1 MEKRFQGKTA
11 VVTGA
16 GNGIGLATARRLQA
30 EGARVLSVDWNAAYL
45 ADCAAPKLTIDLAE
59 DDAPARIVAAA
70 KAEFG
75 TIDIL
80 VNNAGVAGPKAL
92 ADSSDEL
99 IDHVMGVNVRAA
111 MRLTRD
117 MLAHLAKPGGCIVN
131 VCSVFGEIGFPNTA
145 PYAASKGALSQLTR
159 QLAAD
164 LSADGIRV
172 NAVAPGVINTPIVA
186 ERIASDAW
194 YRRAMIETTPIRRV
208 GTAED
213 VAGGILFL
221 CGPDAQFITG
231 HILNIDGGWL
241 AARVAP

>member
-1 MEKRFQGKTA
+1 M
-11 VVTGA
+11 TGA
-16 GNGIGLATARRLQA
+16 GNGIGLATAKRLQA
-30 EGARVLSVDWNAAYL
+30 EGAQVLSIDWNADYL
-45 ADCAAPKLTIDLAE
+45 ANVAAPKLTIDLAD

-70 KAEFG
+70 KAHFK
-75 TIDIL
+75 TIDML

-92 ADSSDEL
+92 AESDDNL
-99 IDHVMGVNVRAA
+99 IDHVMGINIRAV

-117 MLAHLAKPGGCIVN
+117 MLPHITRPDGCIVN
-131 VCSVFGEIGFPNTA
+131 VCSVFGEVGFPNTA
-145 PYAASKGALSQLTR
+145 VYAASKGALSQLTR
-159 QLAAD
+159 QLASD

-172 NAVAPGVINTPIVA
+172 NGVAPGVINTPIVA

-208 GTAED
+208 GTPED

-221 CGPDAQFITG
+221 CSNDAQFITG

-241 AARVAP
+241 AARVAS

>member
-1 MEKRFQGKTA
+1 M
-11 VVTGA
+11 VTGA
-16 GNGIGLATARRLQA
+16 GNGIGLATASRLRA
-30 EGARVLSVDWNAAYL
+30 EGAEVLSVDWNANYL
-45 ADCAAPKLTIDLAE
+45 EDCASPKLAIDLAQE
-59 DDAPARIVAAA
+59 DAPAKVVAAA
-70 KAEFG
+70 KGHFG
-75 TIDIL
+75 TVDIL

-99 IDHVMGVNVRAA
+99 IDHVMGINVRAA

-117 MLAHLAKPGGCIVN
+117 MIPHLAKPGGCIVN
-131 VCSVFGEIGFPNTA
+131 VCSVFGEVGFPNTA

-164 LSADGIRV
+164 LSTDGIRV

-208 GTAED
+208 GTVED

-241 AARVAP
+241 AERVAP

>member
-1 MEKRFQGKTA
+1 MKVAGAK
-11 VVTGA
+11 VLVTGA
-16 GNGIGLATARRLQA
+16 NRGLGNALVQGLRDAGAA
-30 EGARVLSVDWNAAYL
+30 KIHAGARNVQTITP
-45 ADCAAPKLTIDLAE
+45 APGVEPVALDITKPE
-59 DDAPARIVAAA
+59 QVAAA
-70 KAEFG
+70 AARCG
-75 TIDIL
+75 DVDIL
-80 VNNAGVAGPKAL
+80 INNAGVAGPKSL

-99 IDHVMGVNVRAA
+99 IDHVMGINVRAA

-117 MLAHLAKPGGCIVN
+117 MLPHLARPGGSIVN
-131 VCSVFGEIGFPNTA
+131 VCSVFGEVGFPNTA

-186 ERIASDAW
+186 ERIASDDW
-194 YRRAMIETTPIRRV
+194 YRRAMIETTPIRRL

>member
-1 MEKRFQGKTA
+1 MERRFQGKKA
-11 VVTGA
+11 IVTGA

-30 EGARVLSVDWNAAYL
+30 EGAEVLSVDWNADYL
-45 ADCAAPKLTIDLAE
+45 ANIASPKLEIDLAG
-59 DDAPARIVAAA
+59 DDAPARVVAAA
-70 KAEFG
+70 KDLFG
-75 TIDIL
+75 KIDIL

-92 ADSSDEL
+92 ADSDDAL
-99 IDHVMGVNVRAA
+99 IDHVLGINIRAV

-117 MLAHLAKPGGCIVN
+117 VLPYLTRPNGCIVN
-131 VCSVFGEIGFPNTA
+131 VCSVFGEAGFPNTA

-159 QLAAD
+159 QLASD

-172 NAVAPGVINTPIVA
+172 NGVAPGVISTPIVA

-221 CGPDAQFITG
+221 CSEDASFITG

-241 AARVAP
+241 AARVSP

>member
-1 MEKRFQGKTA
+1 MEKRFQGKAA

-16 GNGIGLATARRLQA
+16 GNGIGLATAKRLQA
-30 EGARVLSVDWNAAYL
+30 EGAAVLSVDWNADYL
-45 ADCAAPKLTIDLAE
+45 ADCAEPKLTIDLAD
-59 DDAPARIVAAA
+59 DDAPARIVTAA
-70 KAEFG
+70 KAQFG

-80 VNNAGVAGPKAL
+80 INNAGVAGSKTL
-92 ADSSDEL
+92 GDSSDEL
-99 IDHVMGVNVRAA
+99 IDRVMGINVRAA

-117 MLAHLAKPGGCIVN
+117 TLPHLARPGGSIVN
-131 VCSVFGEIGFPNTA
+131 VCSVFGEVGFPNTA

-172 NAVAPGVINTPIVA
+172 NGVAPGVINTPIVA

>member
-1 MEKRFQGKTA
+1 MERRFQGKTA

-16 GNGIGLATARRLQA
+16 GNGIGLATATRLQA
-30 EGARVLSVDWNAAYL
+30 EGAEVLFVDWNADYL
-45 ADCAAPKLTIDLAE
+45 ADIAAPKLTIDLAA
-59 DDAPARIVAAA
+59 DDAPARVAAA
-70 KAEFG
+70 ATAHFG
-75 TIDIL
+75 TVDIL

-92 ADSSDEL
+92 ADSDDDL
-99 IDHVMGVNVRAA
+99 IDHVLGINIRAV

-117 MLAHLAKPGGCIVN
+117 MLPHISRPDGSIVN
-131 VCSVFGEIGFPNTA
+131 VCSVFGEVGFPNTA
-145 PYAASKGALSQLTR
+145 AYAASKGALSQLTR

-172 NAVAPGVINTPIVA
+172 NGVAPGVINTPIVA
-186 ERIASDAW
+186 ERIAADAW

-221 CGPDAQFITG
+221 CSDDARFITG

-241 AARVAP
+241 AARVSP

>member
-1 MEKRFQGKTA
+1 MDKRFQGMKA

-16 GNGIGLATARRLQA
+16 GNGIGLATATRLRA
-30 EGARVLSVDWNAAYL
+30 EGAEVLSVDWNADYL
-45 ADCAAPKLTIDLAE
+45 AGCAEPKLTVDLA
-59 DDAPARIVAAA
+59 DDAPAGVVAAA
-70 KAEFG
+70 TAHFG
-75 TIDIL
+75 TVDIL
-80 VNNAGVAGPKAL
+80 INNAGVAGPKAL

-99 IDHVMGVNVRAA
+99 IDHVLGVNIRAV

-117 MLAHLAKPGGCIVN
+117 MLPHMSRPGASIVN

-159 QLAAD
+159 QLAGD
-164 LSADGIRV
+164 LAAEGIRV
-172 NAVAPGVINTPIVA
+172 NGVAPGVINTPIVA

-194 YRRAMIETTPIRRV
+194 YRRAMIDTTPIRRV

-221 CGPDAQFITG
+221 CSGDAQFITG

-241 AARVAP
+241 AARVAS